1 MENNYMSM
9 EYGCTYNVITCG
21 GYRTNVQLYP
31 TGVGTYKAIQCRA
44 YWSVVDQKKDLV
56 WIPKSQIVGIKKND
70 DGTFD
75 IDLSEWYVSNVLKA
89 KIILDLE

>member
-1 MENNYMSM
+1 
-9 EYGCTYNVITCG
+9 
-21 GYRTNVQLYP
+21 
-31 TGVGTYKAIQCRA
+31 
-44 YWSVVDQKKDLV
+44 VVDQKKDLV